1 MGALVEAAVCR
12 GISGFFLLFV
22 LGPAALLFLGYL
34 IYILVMTLHELRK
47 K

>member
-34 IYILVMTLHELRK
+34 IYILVMMLHELRK

>member
-12 GISGFFLLFV
+12 GVGGFFLLFV
-22 LGPAALLFLGYL
+22 LGPAALIFLGYL
-34 IYILVMTLHELRK
+34 VYIILMTIHELRK